1 MRLKIRSGKY
11 SAEIYYVDAS
21 SGKRVRRLRAT
32 GIFADGSV
40 QAKRTAETIGRQLE
54 ANAAGLG
61 GSARAREVRRKG
73 ATTFRAAVAARISKK
88 RLEGCSDEAIK
99 LAFQKIEHA
108 LRFFGP
114 ETDPWLIT
122 EERLNEYA
130 IYARSKRAVATVE
143 RELMEVRAALKAAGV
158 KPLPDTPRLGRVK
171 PRELWLNPEK
181 SARVFELLPAR
192 CRDHA
197 IVYRLLGLSASELYK
212 LGEIDWELGT
222 VRVHGTKRETRD
234 RTLVAPAQALE
245 ILKRHSGRLPRIDTT
260 AMNKAL
266 TRAARRAG
274 VVGPK
279 EWVSTN
285 VLRASFCSELVLAG
299 TPAIMIARMMGHST
313 TKTVERWYARLRGAE
328 DFAGRLDV
336 LATYDVANTSQ
347 HSRRSADATDVNSR
361 SKPGK
366 STV

>member
-11 SAEIYYVDAS
+11 SAEIYFVDAS
-21 SGKRVRRLRAT
+21 TGKRVRRLRAT
-32 GIFADGSV
+32 GIFADGSA
-40 QAKRTAETIGRQLE
+40 QAKRTAEAIGRQLE

-61 GSARAREVRRKG
+61 GSARSREVRRKG
-73 ATTFRAAVAARISKK
+73 ATTFRAAVASRIAKK
-88 RLEGCSDEAIK
+88 RLEGCSDEAIS
-99 LAFQKIEHA
+99 LAFQKSVHA
-108 LRFFGP
+108 MRFFGA

-130 IYARSKRAVATVE
+130 TYARSKRAVATVE

-158 KPLPDTPRLGRVK
+158 KPLPDMPKLGRVR

-181 SARVFELLPAR
+181 TARVFALLPASS
-192 CRDHA
+192 RDHA
-197 IVYRLLGLSASELYK
+197 IVYRLLGLCASELYK
-212 LGEIDWELGT
+212 LGEIDWSLGT
-222 VRVHGTKRETRD
+222 VHVRGTKRETRD

-245 ILKRHSGRLPRIDTT
+245 ILKRYDGRLPKLDTT

-299 TPAIMIARMMGHST
+299 VPAIIIARMMGHTT

-336 LATYDVANTSQ
+336 LKTYDVANTSQ
-347 HSRRSADATDVNSR
+347 HSAATVDTVDVNSR

>member
-1 MRLKIRSGKY
+1 MRLKIRHGKY
-11 SAEIYYVDAS
+11 SAEIYYFDAN

-32 GIFADGSV
+32 GIVADGSA
-40 QAKRTAETIGRQLE
+40 QAKRTAEASGRQLE
-54 ANAAGLG
+54 ANAAGLS
-61 GSARAREVRRKG
+61 GSARSREVRRKG
-73 ATTFRAAVAARISKK
+73 ATTFRAAVAARIAKK

-108 LRFFGP
+108 LRFFGA

-122 EERLNEYA
+122 EERLGEFA
-130 IYARSKRAVATVE
+130 TYARSKRAVATVE

-158 KPLPDTPRLGRVK
+158 KPLPDMPRLGRVK

-181 SARVFELLPAR
+181 SARVFALLPAS

-197 IVYRLLGLSASELYK
+197 IVYRLLGLCASELYK
-212 LGEIDWELGT
+212 LGDIDWALST

-234 RTLVAPAQALE
+234 RTLVMPAQASA
-245 ILKRHSGRLPRIDTT
+245 ILKRYNGRMPRIDTT

-299 TPAIMIARMMGHST
+299 VPAIMIARMMGHST

-336 LATYDVANTSQ
+336 LKTYDVANTSQ
-347 HSRRSADATDVNSR
+347 HTAAARGVVDSKTR

-366 STV
+366 NTV